1 MKENKAESAAHF
13 VLSGL
18 RPSALLCP
26 GEELGGGRVLEGVLP
41 QELFLIC
48 PFLGVAHSHTLVKE
62 GRGISLP

>member
-1 MKENKAESAAHF
+1 MKENKTESVVHF

-18 RPSALLCP
+18 RPSALLGP
-26 GEELGGGRVLEGVLP
+26 GEEWGGGRFPEGVFP

-48 PFLGVAHSHTLVKE
+48 PFLGEAHSHTLVKE

>member
-1 MKENKAESAAHF
+1 MKENKTESIVHS

-18 RPSALLCP
+18 RPI
-26 GEELGGGRVLEGVLP
+26 GVGGGRVLEGVLP

-62 GRGISLP
+62 GKGTSLP